1 MSAMGPVGAAPE
13 GSAEQGAE
21 PLSFEHVLADEL
33 VGLTV
38 ALSELAYELGSD
50 PDTLRRHMSSLQAV
64 DRITQTQLAVADML
78 RSTAPIAERV
88 AEVTLEDMAI
98 RLREALGIVQ

>member
-1 MSAMGPVGAAPE
+1 
-13 GSAEQGAE
+13 
-21 PLSFEHVLADEL
+21 VLADEL
-33 VGLTV
+33 IGLTV

-50 PDTLRRHMSSLQAV
+50 PDTLRQHMSSLQAV
-64 DRITQTQLAVADML
+64 DRITQTRLAVADML

-98 RLREALGIVQ
+98 RLREALGPAARGAGAGCARRWGSPDTNLSARY